1 MKILND
7 PLRVRALLIAA
18 LSLSGFALEPAWA
31 QTIAW
36 DRPSEGLAIGVWN
49 PSTACPDVPALLV
62 SEIDPVRYRVSVH
75 YFRNEP
81 LSEPPDILEWQRRT
95 GHDLVFNAGL
105 FRENFSYLGLLYGK
119 GKPMGG
125 KRHASWMGLF
135 VAEPTAGGSSRAGIL
150 DLSIDSFDEQQP
162 AYGEAAQSLMLL
174 DRTGKVRVN
183 QTGKVSQQTIVGELR
198 SGHILIMKTTEMTSL
213 HAIGQCLRDA
223 YPTIRQAMA
232 MDGGSSS
239 DLMISPALRQA
250 VQKTTGTHEWMTLVN
265 SGPTGHV
272 GLPAVI
278 GISPRQQSGR
288 P

>member
-1 MKILND
+1 MKLLND

-62 SEIDPVRYRVSVH
+62 SEIDPLRYRVSVH

-81 LSEPPDILEWQRRT
+81 FPEPPDILEWQRRT

-135 VAEPTAGGSSRAGIL
+135 VA
-150 DLSIDSFDEQQP
+150 
-162 AYGEAAQSLMLL
+162 
-174 DRTGKVRVN
+174 
-183 QTGKVSQQTIVGELR
+183 
-198 SGHILIMKTTEMTSL
+198 
-213 HAIGQCLRDA
+213 
-223 YPTIRQAMA
+223 
-232 MDGGSSS
+232 
-239 DLMISPALRQA
+239 
-250 VQKTTGTHEWMTLVN
+250 
-265 SGPTGHV
+265 
-272 GLPAVI
+272 
-278 GISPRQQSGR
+278 
-288 P
+288 